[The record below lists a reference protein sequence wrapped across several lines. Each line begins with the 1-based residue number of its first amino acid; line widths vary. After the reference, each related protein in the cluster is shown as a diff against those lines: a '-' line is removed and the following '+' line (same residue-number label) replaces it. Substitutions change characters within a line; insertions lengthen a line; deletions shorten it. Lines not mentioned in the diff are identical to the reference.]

1 MYEFIDQDDPQM
13 EEDLNRQEGSNS
25 ELCDDGVA
33 QVKDSEEST
42 PTVSVVPASCSAI
55 NEATKKTNVSSLSSR
70 NGESL
75 ETGEINTVAGE
86 DNRNDG
92 DDGYE
97 TSKSDEET
105 SSLVTQPQNP
115 HRSYS
120 DTSLLMISPRE
131 NVGFSSLVT
140 RPSHQNPRLDQIV
153 SFVPASCSAIN
164 EATKK
169 TEASSSRNCDSS
181 ESGEIRR
188 VDDKEEDRNDVDEPK
203 ESDNKESDI
212 YKKTLLDLDNLDGF
226 FEFSVHNEEAENREI
241 QSHEETCGLIT
252 HPLHQNPRLDQIARS
267 GQTMNPQQQF
277 TRTNRGS
284 TSSTSDRNYF
294 RQPPSMQ
301 RQFFP
306 SSPAWNTYQQ
316 HPVANPMAN
325 PMMPMHGPMMY
336 PYQHLVANQQNFYQQ
351 HPVTNQIPNV
361 VPFQTQMFNLGPAS
375 APRRLQNTYPVVY
388 QMPTGIQTFIPWHV
402 LQQLSGMR
410 PMPYP
415 RGNQQNFYQQHP
427 MAHHMPMPY
436 SMANQQ
442 NFYYQRPVTNLV
454 PAQSTM
460 IMPAESH
467 VHWYDTEQCLNS
479 WGMRLIQDP
488 VMYPCQY
495 PHANHLNQRMPQFRS
510 NQLSTTR
517 TPDGQTRSVAI
528 VQDPFNPQQRVY
540 LVLDVVPQ
548 AQVNHLLQ
556 PQTQTQ
562 QPTQSQGGDGEAS
575 SSEQGGYQQQP
586 K

>member
-1 MYEFIDQDDPQM
+1 MSEFIDQDDPKM
-13 EEDLNRQEGSNS
+13 EEDLNRQEELNS
-25 ELCDDGVA
+25 DCDDGVA

-42 PTVSVVPASCSAI
+42 TPTVSVVSASCSAI

-70 NGESL
+70 NGESS
-75 ETGEINTVAGE
+75 ETGEINTIAGE
-86 DNRNDG
+86 NNRNDG

-105 SSLVTQPQNP
+105 SSLVTLPQNP

-120 DTSLLMISPRE
+120 DTSPLMISPGD
-131 NVGFSSLVT
+131 NVGFSSL
-140 RPSHQNPRLDQIV
+140 NPHRDDVFARKPQV
-153 SFVPASCSAIN
+153 KDSASCSAIN

-169 TEASSSRNCDSS
+169 TEASSSRNRDSS

-188 VDDKEEDRNDVDEPK
+188 VDDKEEDRNDGDEPK
-203 ESDNKESDI
+203 ESGNKESDI
-212 YKKTLLDLDNLDGF
+212 YKKKLLALDSCDSF
-226 FEFSVHNEEAENREI
+226 FEFSVHNEEAENREV
-241 QSHEETCGLIT
+241 QNHE
-252 HPLHQNPRLDQIARS
+252 
-267 GQTMNPQQQF
+267 
-277 TRTNRGS
+277 
-284 TSSTSDRNYF
+284 
-294 RQPPSMQ
+294 
-301 RQFFP
+301 FP

-316 HPVANPMAN
+316 HQMANQMPNPM
-325 PMMPMHGPMMY
+325 PWLMHGPMMY
-336 PYQHLVANQQNFYQQ
+336 PYQHPQNFYQQ
-351 HPVTNQIPNV
+351 HPVANHI
-361 VPFQTQMFNLGPAS
+361 PAS
-375 APRRLQNTYPVVY
+375 APQRLQNTYPVVY
-388 QMPTGIQTFIPWHV
+388 QMPMGIQTFIPWHV

-415 RGNQQNFYQQHP
+415 RGNQQNFNQQHP

-488 VMYPCQY
+488 VMYPYQY

-510 NQLSTTR
+510 DQLSTTI

-548 AQVNHLLQ
+548 AQVNHFLQ

-562 QPTQSQGGDGEAS
+562 QPTQSQGGDGGAS
-575 SSEQGGYQQQP
+575 SSEQGGDQQQP

>member
-1 MYEFIDQDDPQM
+1 MSEFIDQDDPQM

-25 ELCDDGVA
+25 ELFDDGAA

-55 NEATKKTNVSSLSSR
+55 NGATKKTKFSSLSSR
-70 NGESL
+70 NGESS

-92 DDGYE
+92 DDGYA
-97 TSKSDEET
+97 TPKSDEET

-115 HRSYS
+115 HRSDS
-120 DTSLLMISPRE
+120 DTSLLMISRGD

-140 RPSHQNPRLDQIV
+140 LPHNPHRDDVFARKPQV
-153 SFVPASCSAIN
+153 KDSASCSAIN

-169 TEASSSRNCDSS
+169 TEASSSRNRDSS

-188 VDDKEEDRNDVDEPK
+188 VDDKEEDRNDGDEPK
-203 ESDNKESDI
+203 ESDI
-212 YKKTLLDLDNLDGF
+212 YKTLLGLDSY
-226 FEFSVHNEEAENREI
+226 FEFSVHNEEAENREV
-241 QSHEETCGLIT
+241 QNHE
-252 HPLHQNPRLDQIARS
+252 
-267 GQTMNPQQQF
+267 
-277 TRTNRGS
+277 
-284 TSSTSDRNYF
+284 
-294 RQPPSMQ
+294 
-301 RQFFP
+301 FP

-316 HPVANPMAN
+316 HQMANRMPWLMHGQMMYTYQHPVRPMHGPMMYPYQHPIANQMAN

-336 PYQHLVANQQNFYQQ
+336 PYQHPITNQMANPMMPMQYPLMYPYLHPMANQQNFYQQ

-361 VPFQTQMFNLGPAS
+361 VPFQTQMFNRGPAS
-375 APRRLQNTYPVVY
+375 APQTLQNTYPVVY
-388 QMPTGIQTFIPWHV
+388 QMPTRIQTFIPWHV

-488 VMYPCQY
+488 VMCPYQY

-510 NQLSTTR
+510 DQLSTTI
-517 TPDGQTRSVAI
+517 TADGQTRSVAI

-540 LVLDVVPQ
+540 LVEPQ
-548 AQVNHLLQ
+548 AQVNHLPQ
-556 PQTQTQ
+556 PQTQMQ
-562 QPTQSQGGDGEAS
+562 QPTQSQGGDG
-575 SSEQGGYQQQP
+575 GRWGVFF
-586 K
+586 